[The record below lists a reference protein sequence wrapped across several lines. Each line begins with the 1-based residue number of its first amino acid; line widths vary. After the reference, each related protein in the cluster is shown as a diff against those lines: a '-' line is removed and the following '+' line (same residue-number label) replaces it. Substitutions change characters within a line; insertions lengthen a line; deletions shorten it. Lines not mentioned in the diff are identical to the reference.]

1 MQKIIPT
8 LLMIIL
14 GAAIMFVLSLLQGKP
29 NPPEGEYHYSNIL
42 RENHTW
48 ISITV
53 QSIAGLAL
61 GYFYRFNPF
70 LIGICLIAIFPITAL
85 IEATIYRGSHNLIPF
100 ELIIHFV
107 YGLPAVAAGF
117 AGKLLSKKLRD

>member
-1 MQKIIPT
+1 MRKIIPT

-29 NPPEGEYHYSNIL
+29 NPPAGEYHYSNIL

-48 ISITV
+48 IAITV
-53 QSIAGLAL
+53 QSIVGLAL

-70 LIGICLIAIFPITAL
+70 RIGLSLIAIFPITAL

-100 ELIIHFV
+100 ELIIHFG

-117 AGKLLSKKLRD
+117 AGKLLSKKLRN